1 MCSYCKLRSRKFE
14 DSTDTSSDFGLV
26 AISVWEIFA
35 VKNDVH
41 FVENMKATLLR
52 NNTNE
57 QKSDIITEVEPHWNI
72 DHKGCIHFQ
81 TAWL

>member
-57 QKSDIITEVEPHWNI
+57 QKSDIITEVEPH
-72 DHKGCIHFQ
+72 
-81 TAWL
+81 